1 MKARGIFISTLLVID
16 TFLGAFCYGFNTSAV
31 LVIDPK
37 LPAVVPPAPTKA
49 PGSEREIDEL
59 KDKAK
64 KPTAAGTKVLPT
76 PLPKGT
82 AKGGTKSGAAAKS
95 GSSNKSGASNKSAA
109 NTKSAASSKAGAKD
123 KAAGK
128 SASKTE
134 GKASPN
140 KASK

>member
-37 LPAVVPPAPTKA
+37 LPAVVPPAPNKA
-49 PGSEREIDEL
+49 PGNEREIDEL

-64 KPTAAGTKVLPT
+64 KPTAAGAKVLPT

-82 AKGGTKSGAAAKS
+82 AKVSTKSGAAAKS
-95 GSSNKSGASNKSAA
+95 GSNSKSGASKKSG
-109 NTKSAASSKAGAKD
+109 TKSKTTGKDSGNNTGKASTAKAQD
-123 KAAGK
+123 
-128 SASKTE
+128 
-134 GKASPN
+134 KASPN

>member
-64 KPTAAGTKVLPT
+64 KPTAAGAKVLPT
-76 PLPKGT
+76 PLPKSAG
-82 AKGGTKSGAAAKS
+82 KGRTKPGAASKSGKNS
-95 GSSNKSGASNKSAA
+95 KAS
-109 NTKSAASSKAGAKD
+109 SSKA
-123 KAAGK
+123 
-128 SASKTE
+128 SL
-134 GKASPN
+134 N